1 MEIAEGRW
9 NFSKAQIG
17 EFAFSLPSRVFPSP
31 PPFSEKVVRL
41 EKKGRREGT
50 ESEEGERKGEKEAS
64 PPSLIEC
71 FNCK

>member
-1 MEIAEGRW
+1 MEMAEGRW

-64 PPSLIEC
+64 PPLP
-71 FNCK
+71 NRVL